1 MKYLAVLIVFVSLA
15 FAPVHGQAQ
24 SSQLT
29 PALLDALLNFVAKK
43 EPTGN
48 LIRYSQAAWGSP
60 PRAKDGRAVKSPA

>member
-43 EPTGN
+43 GTDRELDTVLASRLG
-48 LIRYSQAAWGSP
+48 LSA
-60 PRAKDGRAVKSPA
+60 RAKDGRAVKSPA